1 MPVRPVMVDADY
13 YALLG
18 VAPDASAEE
27 IKKAFRRLTLEFHPD
42 RHAGDAAAEERYRQ
56 INVAYAT
63 IGDAAARV
71 RYDAMRRLPQI
82 DLSRGFDAK
91 SARDLLGN
99 VFGDVF
105 GTRRSQRR
113 RGRDLRYTL
122 TVSFVQAVLGSQHL
136 VEFEAPG
143 PCEDCGGRGARA
155 GGKPAEACSVCAGR
169 GEVKGDGL
177 FARRTRCGRCD
188 GTGMIHPDPCASCR
202 GIGSRRA
209 NRSFDVKIP
218 PGTPAG
224 AERVVA
230 GQGEPGR
237 FGGEPGDLRI
247 TVNVRPHPRLVRDGD
262 DIRCDAHISITE
274 AVRGAQVSVP
284 TVDGDV
290 VLEVPAQIRS
300 GTKMR
305 LRGRGVPKGDGRK
318 RGEPPR
324 GDQLVTVLVET
335 PSSSD
340 PRLADILAQ
349 LEGASVELG
358 ALPRRASERA
368 VAAEPGDPSDIE
380 HA

>member
-1 MPVRPVMVDADY
+1 MADADY
-13 YALLG
+13 YAVLG
-18 VAPDASAEE
+18 VAPDANADE

-42 RHAGDAAAEERYRQ
+42 RRAGDTAAEERYRM

-63 IGDAAARV
+63 LGDTAARA

-122 TVSFVQAVLGSQHL
+122 TVDLAQAVLGSQHL

-143 PCEDCGGRGARA
+143 PCNDCGGSGSRP
-155 GGKPAEACSVCAGR
+155 GGKPPEACTVCGGR

-177 FARRTRCGRCD
+177 FAPRTRCGRCD
-188 GTGMIHPDPCASCR
+188 GTGMIHPDPCPSCK
-202 GIGSRRA
+202 GAGTRRA

-218 PGTPAG
+218 AGTAAG

-247 TVNVRPHPRLVRDGD
+247 TVNVRPHPRLTRDGD
-262 DIRCDAHISITE
+262 DIRCEAHISLTE
-274 AVRGAQVSVP
+274 AVRGVQVVVP
-284 TVDGDV
+284 TVDGTV
-290 VLEVPAQIRS
+290 VLDVPPQIRS

-305 LRGRGVPKGDGRK
+305 LRGKGVPKTEGRK
-318 RGEPPR
+318 RGDPAR
-324 GDQLVTVLVET
+324 GDQLVTVVVET
-335 PSSSD
+335 PSSGD
-340 PRLADILAQ
+340 PRLAEALAE
-349 LEGASVELG
+349 LERISVELG
-358 ALPRRASERA
+358 ALPRRAAER
-368 VAAEPGDPSDIE
+368 G
-380 HA
+380 